1 MSIEYSFDASRID
14 VDQVWRLLRE
24 TYWSPDVRRDVVERA
39 IAHSIVIGAFD
50 ADSGGLVG
58 FARAVTDRATFAW
71 LCDVIVVE
79 AWRGRGIAT
88 RMVRALIDHPELL
101 TLRRW
106 CLATKDAHRVYAPIG
121 FAPVPSDRWMELKL
135 DPSAWAQKEDRV

>member
-39 IAHSIVIGAFD
+39 IAHSIAIGAFD
-50 ADSGGLVG
+50 ADSGRLVG

-79 AWRGRGIAT
+79 GWRGRGIAT
-88 RMVRALIDHPELL
+88 RMVRALIDHSELR

-106 CLATKDAHRVYAPIG
+106 CLATKDAHRVYARMG
-121 FAPVPSDRWMELKL
+121 FMPVPGDRWMELKL
-135 DPSAWAQKEDRV
+135 DPSAWSQKEERI

>member
-14 VDQVWRLLRE
+14 VDRVWRLLRE
-24 TYWSPDVRRDVVERA
+24 TYWSPGVRRDIVERA
-39 IAHSIVIGAFD
+39 IAHSMVIGAFD
-50 ADSGGLVG
+50 TDSGELVG

-71 LCDVIVVE
+71 LCDVIVVK

-88 RMVRALIDHPELL
+88 HMVRALIAHPDLQ

-106 CLATKDAHRVYAPIG
+106 CLATKDAHPVYTPLG
-121 FAPVPSDRWMELKL
+121 FSPVPADRWMELRR
-135 DPSAWAQKEDRV
+135 DPSAWSNQEERL